1 MTPEDAAI
9 EVGPGLGQLTRPI
22 ARVARRTVAIEVDRG
37 LVEALRARGLPPSV
51 ELLHEDVLRADL
63 GGIVRSLGPPVVLLG
78 NLPYAISGR
87 LLGALLGPRN
97 PFRRW
102 GVMVQREVAARVLA
116 EPGTREYGP
125 LAVWARIW
133 ARPRRALD
141 LEPGAFEPRPR
152 VWSTF
157 LVVDPAPNGAEIAD
171 LAGLRRV
178 VRTAFQHRR
187 KTLRGAL
194 RGRVAGADHALRE
207 VGIDPQR
214 RPETLSER
222 EFVELANAIAASG
235 GSA

>member
-1 MTPEDAAI
+1 MEI
-9 EVGPGLGQLTRPI
+9 GPGLGRLTRPI
-22 ARVARRTVAIEVDRG
+22 AAVARRTVALEIDRG
-37 LVEALRARGLPPSV
+37 LCETLRAEGLPPSV
-51 ELLHEDVLRADL
+51 ELRHEDVLRADL
-63 GGIVRSLGPPVVLLG
+63 GGIARELGPPVVLLG

-102 GVMVQREVAARVLA
+102 GVMVQREVALRVLA
-116 EPGTREYGP
+116 GPGTREYGP

-157 LVVDPAPNGAEIAD
+157 LVVEPAPNAPEIND
-171 LAGLRRV
+171 LGGLRRV

-187 KTLRGAL
+187 KTVRGAL
-194 RGRVAGADHALRE
+194 RGRVAGADLALQE

-214 RPETLSER
+214 RPETLSEI
-222 EFVELANAIAASG
+222 EFVELANAIAVSG
-235 GSA
+235 RSP